1 MYYKKSSPSL
11 RASLTLS
18 LVNLAASL
26 LRAAISRG
34 NSWTTTITITTT
46 TTTTI
51 SCTITITTISCIMAT
66 KSNLGKGVRK
76 HFMLTSLAT
85 NLSEQSSEA
94 GHLSQIKVIITFS

>member
-34 NSWTTTITITTT
+34 NSWMTTITI
-46 TTTTI
+46 TTI

-94 GHLSQIKVIITFS
+94 GHLGQIKVIITFS